1 MLLKEPLLIKN
12 KTLQNRVWTDYNN
25 IGFHEI
31 NNNNNPTNSYIND
44 KKQYK
49 KIDSYK
55 HINNNFISNSKRE
68 QPDNNIIINNL
79 IIKNNC
85 DNLFYKNNLNNS
97 RRIQNLRNS
106 TNQYNVNSA
115 VINDIIPH
123 SQYLTL
129 LQRNQMKR
137 NNNNILLKK

>member
-1 MLLKEPLLIKN
+1 MIKN
-12 KTLQNRVWTDYNN
+12 
-25 IGFHEI
+25 I
-31 NNNNNPTNSYIND
+31 
-44 KKQYK
+44 
-49 KIDSYK
+49 
-55 HINNNFISNSKRE
+55 ISNSKRE